1 MKTASIIFI
10 VFVFGWLGWFGFK
23 NESRE
28 IPEQKIDERKEIEY
42 KTRLKENYVLKLQLE
57 IQEKQI
63 KLYKNKSI
71 NHDENN

>member
-1 MKTASIIFI
+1 MKTASVIFM
-10 VFVFGWLGWFGFK
+10 VFVFGWLGWFGFT

-57 IQEKQI
+57 IQKKQI
-63 KLYKNKSI
+63 KLS
-71 NHDENN
+71 ENETISKI